1 MFWEKNNTVS
11 AANNTIHTDK
21 KVNAIIYSS
30 ENEYV
35 SQLQYFIKEAA
46 EKAGFNIILR
56 DAKNSEFLQLAQVI
70 RAQQQGE
77 ESIIVNLVSSYSAPE
92 ILKAAGNMKMV
103 MVSIPPANM
112 NILNQNAI
120 YVGSEETTAGILQ
133 GEWLSNYFKER
144 GITKIR
150 YILLQGPLKMA
161 TTTKRTDAVLQTLY
175 QNGIIAIPAAQPID
189 ASLIQREAMSKMLPI
204 LRSGVKFDAIISNND
219 SMALGAIEAME
230 SLNMDPSK
238 KVIVGV
244 DAIEPALQAILE
256 GKMAMTVFQNA
267 KAQGSTAVTAL
278 INMLDGNPISQGT
291 GYQVAKDNPYVIWIP
306 FELVTREH
314 IPKDLYYKLTSLPQ

>member
-1 MFWEKNNTVS
+1 MFWKKNNAVS
-11 AANNTIHTDK
+11 ASNNAVHTDK
-21 KVNAIIYSS
+21 KVDVIIYSS

-35 SQLQYFIKEAA
+35 SQLQYFIKEAS
-46 EKAGFNIILR
+46 EKAGFEIAVR
-56 DAKNSEFLQLAQVI
+56 DARNSELLQLAQVE
-70 RAQQQGE
+70 RAQEQGE
-77 ESIIVNLVSSYSAPE
+77 KSIIVNLVSSYIAPQ
-92 ILKAAGNMKMV
+92 ILRAAGNMNMV
-103 MVSIPPANM
+103 MVTTPPADM

-120 YVGSEETTAGILQ
+120 YVGSEETTAGIMQ

-144 GITKIR
+144 GIAIIR

-161 TTTKRTDAVLQTLY
+161 TTTKRTDAVLQTLAR
-175 QNGIIAIPAAQPID
+175 NDIIAIPVAPPIQ
-189 ASLIQREAMSKMLPI
+189 ANYIRREAMSKMLPL
-204 LRSGVKFDAIISNND
+204 LRSGVKFDTIISNND

-244 DAIEPALQAILE
+244 DAIEPALHAILA

-267 KAQGSTAVTAL
+267 RAQGSTAVTAL
-278 INMLDGNPISQGT
+278 INMLNGNPISQGT

-306 FELVTREH
+306 FELVTRQH
-314 IPKDLYYKLTSLPQ
+314 IPKELYF

>member
-1 MFWEKNNTVS
+1 MFWGMNNAVS
-11 AANNTIHTDK
+11 ADNKTVPTDK
-21 KVNAIIYSS
+21 KVSAIIYSS

-46 EKAGFNIILR
+46 EKAGLEIVVR
-56 DAKNSEFLQLAQVI
+56 DAKNSELLQLAQVK
-70 RAQQQGE
+70 RVKEQGDK
-77 ESIIVNLVSSYSAPE
+77 SIIVNLVSSYIAPQ
-92 ILKAAGNMKMV
+92 ILKVAGNMKMV
-103 MVSIPPANM
+103 MVTTPPADM

-120 YVGSEETTAGILQ
+120 YVGSEETTAGIMQ

-144 GITKIR
+144 GITIIR

-161 TTTKRTDAVLQTLY
+161 TTTKRTDAVLQTLA
-175 QNGIIAIPAAQPID
+175 QNGIIAIPVTPPIQ
-189 ASLIQREAMSKMLPI
+189 ANYIQREAMSKMLPI
-204 LRSGVKFDAIISNND
+204 LRSGVKFDTIISNND

-230 SLNMDPSK
+230 SLHIDPSK

-244 DAIEPALQAILE
+244 DAIEPALNAILE

-267 KAQGSTAVTAL
+267 KAQGSTTVTAL
-278 INMLDGNPISQGT
+278 INMLNGNPISQGT

-306 FELVTREH
+306 FELVTRQH
-314 IPKDLYYKLTSLPQ
+314 IPKDLNY

>member
-1 MFWEKNNTVS
+1 MFWKKNNADS
-11 AANNTIHTDK
+11 AANNAVK
-21 KVNAIIYSS
+21 KVNVIIYSS

-35 SQLQYFIKEAA
+35 SQLQYFIKVAA
-46 EKAGFNIILR
+46 EKAGFEIALR
-56 DAKNSEFLQLAQVI
+56 DAKDSELLQLTQVKNAQE
-70 RAQQQGE
+70 QGE
-77 ESIIVNLVSSYSAPE
+77 KSIIVNLVSSYSAPQ
-92 ILKAAGNMKMV
+92 ILKAAGNMKIV
-103 MVSIPPANM
+103 MVTTPPADM

-120 YVGSEETTAGILQ
+120 YVGSEEKTAGIMQ

-144 GITKIR
+144 GITTIR

-161 TTTKRTDAVLQTLY
+161 TTTKRTDAVLQTLA
-175 QNGIIAIPAAQPID
+175 QNGIIAIPVAPPIQ
-189 ASLIQREAMSKMLPI
+189 ANYIRREAMSKMLPI
-204 LRSGVKFDAIISNND
+204 LRSGVKFDTIISNND

-244 DAIEPALQAILE
+244 DAIEPALHAILE

-267 KAQGSTAVTAL
+267 KAQGSTTVTAL
-278 INMLDGNPISQGT
+278 INILKGNPINQGT

-306 FELVTREH
+306 FELVTRQH
-314 IPKDLYYKLTSLPQ
+314 IPKDLYF